1 VRSIFAYKERHKKE
15 AKGDD
20 KEKGEKEVSTNL

>member
-1 VRSIFAYKERHKKE
+1 VWSIFASKERHKKE
-15 AKGDD
+15 VKHDD